1 MRLGISFAIVFLSWF
16 FLAGTNGNDGD
27 EPTTV
32 PVLVAREFLSAGTRL
47 KGSDFEEVGLPVELL
62 PEGVAGFDI
71 EGKVLSYPLQKG
83 EVLFA
88 KDLEGI
94 QTEAK
99 VMLTLQTDALG
110 ISQGDKIAVLVSSEE
125 DTLTLADNLQV
136 EEVRRNEYSD
146 TSLILVGTT
155 EKQAQAISLLKP
167 SAVLTVV
174 PSSGG
179 LKVPADPLVAAKN
192 FLKEENSS
200 TRRVE
205 VIEGGEV
212 VWYDID

>member
-1 MRLGISFAIVFLSWF
+1 MGISFAIVFLSWF

-83 EVLFA
+83 EILFA

-146 TSLILVGTT
+146 
-155 EKQAQAISLLKP
+155 
-167 SAVLTVV
+167 
-174 PSSGG
+174 
-179 LKVPADPLVAAKN
+179 
-192 FLKEENSS
+192 
-200 TRRVE
+200 
-205 VIEGGEV
+205 
-212 VWYDID
+212 